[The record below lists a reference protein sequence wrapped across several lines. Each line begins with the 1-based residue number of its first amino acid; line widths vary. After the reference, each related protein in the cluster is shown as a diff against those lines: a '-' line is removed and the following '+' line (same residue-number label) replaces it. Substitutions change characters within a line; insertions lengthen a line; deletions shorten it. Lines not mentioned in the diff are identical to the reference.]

1 MYSVYSRLP
10 DQKPLTRTNTRT
22 IRVRGKEMKKVVT
35 RLLLVVAI
43 TAAVAVISGGCAKKP
58 VIPPEADN
66 QAGSA
71 TSGSQTQGA
80 GSGYSENN
88 LAIEGTLDDSA
99 TGDAA
104 GTMDEQSDEYK
115 QMHGRSTTGLSPV
128 YFDFDQA
135 IIKPDMV
142 DRMIQ
147 NAEYLKQVYN
157 TVIIEGNCDDRG
169 TKEYNLALGEKRA
182 INVKDYL
189 VDLGVEAHRIR
200 TVSYGEERPLF
211 FEQTDFAWSQNRRAD
226 FVIE

>member
-1 MYSVYSRLP
+1 
-10 DQKPLTRTNTRT
+10 
-22 IRVRGKEMKKVVT
+22 MKKVVT
-35 RLLLVVAI
+35 RLLLIAAII
-43 TAAVAVISGGCAKKP
+43 TAVAAFTGGCAKKP
-58 VIPPEADN
+58 VIPPEAEN

-71 TSGSQTQGA
+71 TSGSQSQGT
-80 GSGYSENN
+80 GGGYSENN

-99 TGDAA
+99 SRGGAA
-104 GTMDEQSDEYK
+104 MDEQSDEYK
-115 QMHGRSTTGLSPV
+115 QMHGRSSTGLSPV

-142 DRMIQ
+142 DRMLQ
-147 NAEYLKQVYN
+147 NADYLKQVSS

-182 INVKDYL
+182 INVRAYL
-189 VDLGVEAHRIR
+189 IDLGIEPQRIR

-211 FEQTDFAWSQNRRAD
+211 YEQTEFAWSQNRRAD